1 MPLGSLVHQ
10 LQQSALTI
18 DLAQRTRRGQQQGQR
33 LCLRGGARVARAL
46 VTSAV
51 ARQQGCSLLVVTP
64 TVEEAGRWTALLDT
78 MGWPT
83 VLFYPTS
90 EATPYE
96 SLDPTSEITYGQLQ
110 VFAELLRGQE
120 PLVVVA
126 SERALQPHLPPK
138 VVLQASCLTMERGN
152 ATDLTTLA
160 RRLGQLGYERV
171 STVEQEGTWSRR
183 GDIVDVYP
191 VSAELPVRLEF
202 FGDELEK
209 LREFDPAS
217 QRSLDTVEQLWL
229 TPRGYDPLIAQV
241 LRTAAVP
248 AGLQALVGD
257 QALASLRDGETPKG
271 LRRLLGAAFPQPAT
285 LLDYMPGHGLVVV
298 DERRSCL
305 AHGQQWVD
313 HAASHLED
321 LRARMDPAAAALMGG
336 AMHWPMTTCLEQ
348 VDRREGFD
356 LAELDTADS
365 RPHHVALGARP
376 VPCLPN
382 QFGKLGKLVRDQQ
395 RQRTHLWLLSAQ
407 PSRTV
412 ALLEEHDA
420 VTRFVPNAQDR
431 PAIAQLLEQGTPVVL
446 KAKGLAEMEG
456 VSLPAWKVMLLTDRE
471 IFGQQSLASSGY
483 VRRRRR
489 AASRTV
495 DPCKLQPGDH
505 VVHRLHGIGRFLK
518 LEKLS
523 LSGEPRDYLVVQYT
537 DGLLRVAA
545 DQLGSL
551 GRYRASGEQPPQLN
565 RMGGSAWKKAKER
578 ARKAVARVAMDLVK
592 LYAERHEARGHAFA
606 ADGPWQ
612 ADLEGSFPYDP
623 TPDQLK
629 AITDM
634 KQDMEAPRPMDR
646 LVCGDVG
653 FGKTEVAVRG
663 IFKCVTDGKQ
673 CALLAPTT
681 VLAQQHWRTIRDRF
695 APYPVK
701 VGLLN
706 RFRTATERRELLQQL
721 AEGTLDVVVGTHQ
734 LLGKGTVF
742 RDLGLVVV
750 DEEQRFGVKQKEK
763 LKTLRKAV
771 DVLTLSATPIP
782 RTLYMSLSSMREMS
796 LIATPPP
803 SRRPIKTHLL
813 PMDDEVVRSAMRQ
826 ELDRGGQ
833 IFYVVPRIEG
843 IGDVAAKLQ
852 RMDPGLRLLVAHGQM
867 GEGQLEATMLAFN
880 DGEAD
885 LLVCTTIVESG
896 LDIPR
901 VNTILVEDAHRF
913 GLASLY
919 QLRGRVGRRG
929 VQAHAWLFYPNE
941 EKLTPAARSRLR
953 AIQEFAQLGSGYQ
966 LAMRDMEIRG
976 AGNLLG
982 MEQSGQMEAIGF
994 DLYMEM
1000 LQECL
1005 AEIRGQD
1012 IPQVED
1018 TQVDLRVPAFL
1029 PGVWIADGNEKMAA
1043 YRAAANCRS
1052 PEELLALAAAWSDRY
1067 GPLPAPVQTL
1077 LQLMELKLLAKRCGV
1092 SRIRPEKANIILDT
1106 PLQEPAFRRLRQGLP
1121 QHLHGRLIYQAGDMT
1136 ARIIARGLGSLPAPQ
1151 QLTTVME
1158 WLQAMAGQLPGL
1170 EQKKAPAAAG
1180 RS

>member
-10 LQQSALTI
+10 LQRAALTTE
-18 DLAQRTRRGQQQGQR
+18 LAQRTRRGQEQGQR
-33 LCLRGGARVARAL
+33 LCLCGGVRVARAL
-46 VTSAV
+46 VTSAL
-51 ARQQGCSLLVVTP
+51 ARQQGRSLLVITP
-64 TVEEAGRWTALLDT
+64 TMEEAGRWTALLDT
-78 MGWPT
+78 MDWPT
-83 VLFYPTS
+83 VLLYPTS
-90 EATPYE
+90 EGTPYE
-96 SLDPTSEITYGQLQ
+96 GLDSTSEIIYGQLQ
-110 VFAELLRGQE
+110 VLAELLGGQE

-138 VVLQASCLTMERGN
+138 AVLQASCLTLGRGH
-152 ATDLTTLA
+152 AMDLTTLA
-160 RRLGQLGYERV
+160 HRLGRLGYERV
-171 STVEQEGTWSRR
+171 NTVEQEGSWSRR

-202 FGDELEK
+202 FGDELDK

-217 QRSLDTVEQLWL
+217 QRSLDTIEQLWL
-229 TPRGYDPLIAQV
+229 TPRGYGPLIAQP
-241 LRTAAVP
+241 LRTAMP
-248 AGLQALVGD
+248 PGLQALLGD
-257 QALASLRDGETPKG
+257 QGLAALREGRTPKG
-271 LRRLLGAAFPQPAT
+271 LGRLLGSAFPQPAT
-285 LLDYMPGHGLVVV
+285 LLDYMPHHGLVVV
-298 DERRSCL
+298 DERPRCL
-305 AHGQQWVD
+305 AHGRQWVD

-321 LRARMDPAAAALMGG
+321 LQAGMDPAAAALVRGVL
-336 AMHWPMTTCLEQ
+336 HLPMTTCLEQ
-348 VDRREGFD
+348 VDPWGGFD
-356 LAELDTADS
+356 LAELDTAGVH
-365 RPHHVALGARP
+365 PHHVSLGARP
-376 VPCLPN
+376 APCLPN

-420 VTRFVPNAQDR
+420 ISRFVPNAQDR
-431 PAIAQLLEQGTPVVL
+431 PAVDRLLDQGTPVVL
-446 KAKGLAEMEG
+446 KAKGVAELEG
-456 VSLPAWKVMLLTDRE
+456 VALPAWKVMLLTDRE
-471 IFGQQSLASSGY
+471 MFGQQSLASSVT

-489 AASRTV
+489 AASHTV
-495 DPCKLQPGDH
+495 DPCKLQPGDY

-523 LSGEPRDYLVVQYT
+523 LGGEPRDYLVVQYT

-551 GRYRASGEQPPQLN
+551 GRYRANREQPPKLN
-565 RMGGSAWKKAKER
+565 RMGGSAWNKAKER
-578 ARKAVARVAMDLVK
+578 ARKAVAKVAMDLVK
-592 LYAERHEARGHAFA
+592 LYAERQEARGHAFA

-623 TPDQLK
+623 TPDQIK
-629 AITDM
+629 AIAEV
-634 KQDMEAPRPMDR
+634 KQDMEAPHPMDR
-646 LVCGDVG
+646 LICGDVG

-673 CALLAPTT
+673 CALMAPTT

-706 RFRTATERRELLQQL
+706 RFRTATERRELLRQL
-721 AEGTLDVVVGTHQ
+721 ADGALDVVVGTQ
-734 LLGKGTVF
+734 LLLSKGTVF
-742 RDLGLVVV
+742 KDLGLVVV
-750 DEEQRFGVKQKEK
+750 DEEQRFGVRQKET

-782 RTLYMSLSSMREMS
+782 RTLYMGLSSIREMS
-796 LIATPPP
+796 IIATPPP

-813 PMDDEVVRSAMRQ
+813 PMDDEVVRSAIRQ

-833 IFYVVPRIEG
+833 IFYVLSRIEG
-843 IGDVAAKLQ
+843 MGDVAAKLQ
-852 RMDPGLRLLVAHGQM
+852 RMAPGLRLLVAHGQM
-867 GEGQLEATMLAFN
+867 DEGRLEATMLAFN

-885 LLVCTTIVESG
+885 LLICTTIVESG

-901 VNTILVEDAHRF
+901 VNTILVEDAHCF
-913 GLASLY
+913 GLAQLY
-919 QLRGRVGRRG
+919 QLRGRVGRSG
-929 VQAHAWLFYPNE
+929 VQAHAWLFYPHE

-976 AGNLLG
+976 AGNVLG
-982 MEQSGQMEAIGF
+982 MEQSGQMEAVGF
-994 DLYMEM
+994 DLYLEM

-1029 PGVWIADGNEKMAA
+1029 PGVWIVDGNEKMAA

-1067 GPLPAPVQTL
+1067 GPLPPPVQTL

-1092 SRIRPEKANIILDT
+1092 SRIRPEKTNIILDT

-1121 QHLHGRLIYQAGDMT
+1121 QHLHGRLMYQAGDGP
-1136 ARIIARGLGSLPAPQ
+1136 ARIIVRGLGALPAPR

-1158 WLQAMAGQLPGL
+1158 WFQAMAGQLPGL
-1170 EQKKAPAAAG
+1170 EQKKAPAALS
-1180 RS
+1180 R

>member
-1 MPLGSLVHQ
+1 MPLGSLVQQ
-10 LQQSALTI
+10 LQHAALTAE
-18 DLAQRTRRGQQQGQR
+18 LAQRTCRSQQQGQR
-33 LCLRGGARVARAL
+33 LCLCGGARVARAL
-46 VTSAV
+46 VTSAL
-51 ARQQGCSLLVVTP
+51 ARQQERSLLVITP
-64 TVEEAGRWTALLDT
+64 TLEEAGRWAALLDT

-83 VLFYPTS
+83 VLLYPTS

-96 SLDPTSEITYGQLQ
+96 GLDPGSEITYGQLQ
-110 VFAELLRGQE
+110 VLADLLGGQE

-138 VVLQASCLTMERGN
+138 AVLQANCLTMDRGN
-152 ATDLTTLA
+152 TTDLSTLA
-160 RRLGQLGYERV
+160 QRLGRLGYERV
-171 STVEQEGTWSRR
+171 NTVEQEGTWSRR

-202 FGDELEK
+202 FGDELDK

-217 QRSLDTVEQLWL
+217 QRSLDTIDHLRL
-229 TPRGYDPLIAQV
+229 TPRGHDPLIAQA
-241 LRTAAVP
+241 LRNAIP
-248 AGLQALVGD
+248 PGLQALLGD
-257 QALASLRDGETPKG
+257 QALAALQQGQTPKG
-271 LRRLLGAAFPQPAT
+271 LRRLLGTAFPQPAT

-321 LRARMDPAAAALMGG
+321 LHAQMDPAAAALVRG
-336 AMHWPMTTCLEQ
+336 AMHLPMTTCLQ
-348 VDRREGFD
+348 RLDCWQGFD
-356 LAELDTADS
+356 LAQLDPAD
-365 RPHHVALGARP
+365 RQPHHVSLGARP

-420 VTRFVPNAQDR
+420 VTRFVPNAHDR

-446 KAKGLAEMEG
+446 KAKGVAELEG
-456 VSLPAWKVMLLTDRE
+456 VALPAWKVMLLTDRE
-471 IFGQQSLASSGY
+471 MFGQQSLATSVT
-483 VRRRRR
+483 VRRRKR

-495 DPCKLQPGDH
+495 DPYKLQPGDY

-551 GRYRASGEQPPQLN
+551 GRYRASSEQPPKLN
-565 RMGGSAWKKAKER
+565 RLGGSAWDKAKER
-578 ARKAVARVAMDLVK
+578 ARKAVAKVAMDLVK

-606 ADGPWQ
+606 NDGPWQ

-629 AITDM
+629 AIAEM
-634 KQDMEAPRPMDR
+634 KQDMEAPHPMDR
-646 LVCGDVG
+646 LICGDVG

-706 RFRTATERRELLQQL
+706 RFRTAAERRELLRQL
-721 AEGTLDVVVGTHQ
+721 ADGTLDVVVGTHQ
-734 LLGKGTVF
+734 LLGRSTVF
-742 RDLGLVVV
+742 KDLGLVVV
-750 DEEQRFGVKQKEK
+750 DEEQRFGVKQKET

-796 LIATPPP
+796 LITTPPP
-803 SRRPIKTHLL
+803 LRRPIKTHLS
-813 PMDDEVVRSAMRQ
+813 PMDDEAVRSAIRQ

-833 IFYVVPRIEG
+833 IFYVVPRVEG
-843 IGDVAAKLQ
+843 IGEVAVKLQ
-852 RMDPGLRLLVAHGQM
+852 GMAPGLRLLVAHGQM
-867 GEGQLEATMLAFN
+867 DEGRLEATMLAFN

-913 GLASLY
+913 GLAQLY
-919 QLRGRVGRRG
+919 QLRGRVGRSG
-929 VQAHAWLFYPNE
+929 VQAHAWLFYPDE

-976 AGNLLG
+976 VGNLLG
-982 MEQSGQMEAIGF
+982 MEQSGQMEAVGF
-994 DLYMEM
+994 DLYLEM

-1029 PGVWIADGNEKMAA
+1029 PGVWIADGTEKMAA

-1077 LQLMELKLLAKRCGV
+1077 LQLMELKLLARCCGV
-1092 SRIRPEKANIILDT
+1092 SRIRPEKAHIILDT

-1121 QHLHGRLIYQAGDMT
+1121 QHLHGRLIYQAGDGG
-1136 ARIIARGLGSLPAPQ
+1136 ARVIARGLGSLPALQ
-1151 QLTTVME
+1151 QLTTVTE
-1158 WLQAMAGQLPGL
+1158 WFQAMASQLPGL
-1170 EQKKAPAAAG
+1170 EQKKAPVTSS
-1180 RS
+1180 R